1 MISAFQKL
9 IAKSLDIKLEG
20 EEKRNK
26 ELMNQVST
34 LAKEKMDLIQQMEQ
48 LEIQVKQL
56 KQEKKNQR
64 HENKEIRKQ
73 LYTIRKEL
81 RILVFVLF

>member
-1 MISAFQKL
+1 MISAFQKM
-9 IAKSLDIKLEG
+9 IAKSFDIKLEG

-26 ELMNQVST
+26 ELVNQVAT
-34 LAKEKMDLIQQMEQ
+34 LAKEKMDLIQQIEQ

>member
-20 EEKRNK
+20 EEKRSK

-34 LAKEKMDLIQQMEQ
+34 LAKEKMDLIQQIEQ

-56 KQEKKNQR
+56 KQDKKNQR
-64 HENKEIRKQ
+64 HENKEI
-73 LYTIRKEL
+73 
-81 RILVFVLF
+81 